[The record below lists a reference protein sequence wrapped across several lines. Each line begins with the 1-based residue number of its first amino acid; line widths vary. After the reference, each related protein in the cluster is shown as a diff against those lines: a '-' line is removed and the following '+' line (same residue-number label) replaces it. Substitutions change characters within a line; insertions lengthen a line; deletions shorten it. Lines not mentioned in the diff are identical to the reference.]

1 MGAREDRPSGIVA
14 FLFSDVEGSTGLWE
28 RHPEAM
34 ADALGLH
41 DEVIR
46 GQVERHRGHV
56 FSTAGDSFAV
66 AFHTASEAVAAA
78 IAIHSQLEAAN
89 SSREVQIRVRI
100 GIHVGEAV
108 ERGGDY
114 FGPTLNRAA
123 RISDA
128 GHGGQLLVSDAV
140 VAAVPEVQ
148 VLRIGEY
155 RLKGV
160 SEPIVIHQVIA
171 EGLAHEFPRIRSLD
185 APRISLPVQASTMI
199 GRGPERAETIAALT
213 EHRLVT
219 ITGPGG
225 AGKTTLAI
233 SAAREHAVAS
243 DESACFIDLTPAV
256 LFEDVAHAVARAIDP
271 SEERPAA
278 QLAEALGP
286 APLLLVIDNCEH
298 VIDSVAEVVEEL
310 LVASSGLRV
319 LATSREPL
327 DVSSERVVRIPVLT
341 LDDAIELFT
350 DRAAPGSAD
359 DVERVAELCERLDR
373 LPLALE
379 LAASRTQ
386 TMSVSELYG
395 HLDNR
400 FRTLDRRRRRSRGG
414 QRTLEETVAW
424 SYDLLEVDEQDALQS
439 LSTLLGPF
447 DLELAARILGTG
459 TADTLD
465 LIDSLVVK
473 SLIERRASDTGG
485 RTLFYLLET
494 IRAFAAERLTN
505 SGRDIEIK
513 TRWAGAV
520 AHQVAHDRRGIIS
533 PRSIVRMGD
542 VAAAER
548 FVAANTDDITLAN
561 LLRVTR
567 AQYAY
572 YEGRFDEVDS
582 ILRPLLGE
590 SISADL
596 RVQALAVLGWTV
608 GVRGDLIAGRALVEE
623 AVSLDPRHPLALW
636 GLLPFAIALDAL
648 DDEQAAARRRT
659 VRPCRGHRRDR
670 VLRGHP
676 ARGVGHL
683 AK

>member
-256 LFEDVAHAVARAIDP
+256 LFEDVAR
-271 SEERPAA
+271 
-278 QLAEALGP
+278 G
-286 APLLLVIDNCEH
+286 
-298 VIDSVAEVVEEL
+298 
-310 LVASSGLRV
+310 
-319 LATSREPL
+319 SRERSTHRKSALPP
-327 DVSSERVVRIPVLT
+327 SSPK
-341 LDDAIELFT
+341 
-350 DRAAPGSAD
+350 
-359 DVERVAELCERLDR
+359 RLDR
-373 LPLALE
+373 
-379 LAASRTQ
+379 
-386 TMSVSELYG
+386 
-395 HLDNR
+395 
-400 FRTLDRRRRRSRGG
+400 
-414 QRTLEETVAW
+414 
-424 SYDLLEVDEQDALQS
+424 
-439 LSTLLGPF
+439 
-447 DLELAARILGTG
+447 
-459 TADTLD
+459 
-465 LIDSLVVK
+465 
-473 SLIERRASDTGG
+473 
-485 RTLFYLLET
+485 
-494 IRAFAAERLTN
+494 
-505 SGRDIEIK
+505 
-513 TRWAGAV
+513 
-520 AHQVAHDRRGIIS
+520 
-533 PRSIVRMGD
+533 
-542 VAAAER
+542 
-548 FVAANTDDITLAN
+548 
-561 LLRVTR
+561 
-567 AQYAY
+567 
-572 YEGRFDEVDS
+572 
-582 ILRPLLGE
+582 
-590 SISADL
+590 
-596 RVQALAVLGWTV
+596 
-608 GVRGDLIAGRALVEE
+608 
-623 AVSLDPRHPLALW
+623 HPS
-636 GLLPFAIALDAL
+636 
-648 DDEQAAARRRT
+648 
-659 VRPCRGHRRDR
+659 CS
-670 VLRGHP
+670 
-676 ARGVGHL
+676 
-683 AK
+683 